1 MEMKRMT
8 LRLSS
13 LVMVGSTLFGAFAC
27 SAGGSA
33 GSPPSRGGAGTVIGA
48 GGAGIVVGS
57 GGSGNSLVNGI
68 DDQPGM
74 VDPLDKRNLP
84 VRKQVCDA
92 AGNCSCLRLALLGT
106 LDSKADETDTQPF
119 VDWLNASS
127 SGTATVTMI
136 STKPVVDKTFLA
148 QYDILLISNVNSWT
162 FSPDEQ
168 AAVADW
174 VKTTGGGII
183 SLTGFTS
190 EANEP
195 AATSQLIKF
204 AGISYGS
211 TATATPPQAQDS
223 PVYYKGGSQDLKNCF
238 NWNPAPTANKAAIT
252 APIHFT
258 PQTDTLKKL
267 TASVDYVGAFYGWN
281 VVAPAGAT
289 VIGTDPVTKTPIAV
303 AYEVMGAGRIF
314 AWGDEWVIFKNQ
326 WVKSGMPGSMQADA
340 GNKCWVPA
348 NGSTA
353 EFFHSVESLYQTKQF
368 WYDAINWVAPPNEC
382 NFIVDDPDVVV
393 VK

>member
-1 MEMKRMT
+1 V
-8 LRLSS
+8 L
-13 LVMVGSTLFGAFAC
+13 A
-27 SAGGSA
+27 
-33 GSPPSRGGAGTVIGA
+33 
-48 GGAGIVVGS
+48 S
-57 GGSGNSLVNGI
+57 GGTGNTLITGPM
-68 DDQPGM
+68 PGT
-74 VDPLDKRNLP
+74 VDPLDKRDLP
-84 VRKQVCDA
+84 VRKQLCDA
-92 AGNCSCLRLALLGT
+92 AGKCSCLRVALLGT

-119 VDWLNASS
+119 VDWLNDSS

-148 QYDILLISNVNSWT
+148 QYDILLISNVNTWT
-162 FSPDEQ
+162 FSADEQ

-190 EANEP
+190 EAGEP

-204 AGISYGS
+204 AGITYGS
-211 TATATPPQAQDS
+211 TSTATPPQAQNS
-223 PVYYKGGSQDLKNCF
+223 PVYYKGGTQDLKNCF

-258 PQTDTLKKL
+258 AQTGTLQKL
-267 TASVDYVGAFYGWN
+267 TANLDYVGAFYGWN
-281 VVAPAGAT
+281 VAAPANAT
-289 VIGTDPVTKTPIAV
+289 VIGTDPVTKMPIGV
-303 AYEVMGAGRIF
+303 AYEVMGAGRIL

-326 WVKSGMPGSMQADA
+326 WVKSGMPGNMQMDT
-340 GNKCWVPA
+340 GNICWVPPDA
-348 NGSTA
+348 STTTG
-353 EFFHSVESLYQTKQF
+353 FFQSVESLYQTKQF

-382 NFIVDDPDVVV
+382 NFVVNDPDVVV